1 VESQEF
7 TCSAD
12 APDETLFT
20 LCPRPQAVCASSESS
35 LIVALSPSGKLLVA
49 SLDTPDA
56 GSTTLATAVTSFTFT
71 PDFLIYA
78 TSGQT
83 SYYAPLSTVKR
94 MVEGEEVPSHETDW
108 ETRRVERG
116 SLIVAACPSSMSL
129 VLQMPRGNLETVY
142 PRPLVLAVVR
152 QDVLK

>member
-1 VESQEF
+1 
-7 TCSAD
+7 
-12 APDETLFT
+12 
-20 LCPRPQAVCASSESS
+20 
-35 LIVALSPSGKLLVA
+35 
-49 SLDTPDA
+49 
-56 GSTTLATAVTSFTFT
+56 
-71 PDFLIYA
+71 
-78 TSGQT
+78 
-83 SYYAPLSTVKR
+83 
-94 MVEGEEVPSHETDW
+94 MVEGEEVPSYETDW